1 MAGGLPGYSY
11 NGAIMSEVAMYSKTR
26 LAADQIEG
34 ARSLTPRG
42 KRIVYLVVAAV
53 LAVGLAIGIW
63 SAVSSDPAETSAN
76 GCVSVNVAST
86 TGGGLLHYC
95 GQQAVTFCRTAFTT
109 TDAVALAARPQ
120 CNLAGLTKAKVTTA
134 G

>member
-1 MAGGLPGYSY
+1 
-11 NGAIMSEVAMYSKTR
+11 MSEVAMYSKTR
-26 LAADQIEG
+26 LAADQAEG
-34 ARSLTPRG
+34 ARTMPPRF
-42 KRIVYLVVAAV
+42 KRIVYALVALV
-53 LAVGLAIGIW
+53 LAATAALAIW

-95 GQQAVTFCRTAFTT
+95 GAQAEAFCRTAFTT
-109 TDAVALAARPQ
+109 SDAVALAARPQ
-120 CNLAGLTKAKVTTA
+120 CDLAGLTKAKVTSA